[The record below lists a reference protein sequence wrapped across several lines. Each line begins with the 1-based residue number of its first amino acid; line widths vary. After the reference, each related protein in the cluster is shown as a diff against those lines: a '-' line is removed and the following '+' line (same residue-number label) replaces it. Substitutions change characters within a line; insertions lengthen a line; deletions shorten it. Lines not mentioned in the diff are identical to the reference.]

1 MPDDDGD
8 KTEDPTPKRR
18 QEARQ
23 EGDVARSSD
32 LAGSALLVAVLA
44 AFYMVGGRMW
54 EAMLNV
60 GARSFG
66 AELQDVPAAVAEG
79 SGAAA
84 QRWVSLATKDLAAGV
99 LPVMGAVVVVAI
111 LANVAQV
118 GFNLTPKKL
127 QPNAKALNPI
137 SGFKKL
143 FFESKT
149 YVSFGMN
156 LLKLGIVA
164 AVAWW
169 SVSASLPQI
178 LALQHVEPAN
188 LIGAAGMCVFGVGI
202 KVALALLVLSLLD
215 YAYQKWQ
222 HEQKLKMTKQQVKD
236 EMKNME
242 GDPQMKARRR
252 QVAMQ
257 QAMKGIRDGVPD
269 ADVVVTNPTHFAVA
283 IKYDEAKMHAPRVV
297 AKGGDLLAMRI
308 REMASANGVPIVERP
323 PLARALFRSVEVGG
337 EIPEDFYSAVAELLA
352 YVYRLDREL
361 AGSAA

>member
-1 MPDDDGD
+1 MADDDGD
-8 KTEDPTPKRR
+8 KTEAPTPKRR
-18 QEARQ
+18 KEARE

-32 LAGSALLVAVLA
+32 LAGAALLVAMLVS
-44 AFYMVGGRMW
+44 FWIFGGRLW

-60 GARSFG
+60 GVRSFG
-66 AELQDVPAAVAEG
+66 AELQATPLYVAEG
-79 SGAAA
+79 AGGAV
-84 QRWVSLATKDLAAGV
+84 QSWVWLAVKNLAFGMLPLLGV
-99 LPVMGAVVVVAI
+99 VVVVAI
-111 LANVAQV
+111 LANVVQV
-118 GFNLTPKKL
+118 GLHLTPKKL
-127 QPNAKALNPI
+127 QPSLKSLNPI

-149 YVSFGMN
+149 YVGFGMN

-164 AVAWW
+164 SVAWW
-169 SVSASLPQI
+169 SVSTSLPSI
-178 LALQHVEPAN
+178 LALQHVESGT
-188 LIGAAGMCVFGVGI
+188 LVGAAGWCVFVVGL

-215 YAYQKWQ
+215 FAYQKWQ

-236 EMKNME
+236 EMKNMD

-252 QVAMQ
+252 QMAIQ
-257 QAMKGIRDGVPD
+257 QSMKGIRDGVPQ

-283 IKYDEAKMHAPRVV
+283 IKYDEGKMHAPRVV

-308 REMASANGVPIVERP
+308 RETAVANGVPIVERP
-323 PLARALFRSVEVGG
+323 PLARALFRSVEVGQ